1 MLMAHRTPNRTAKQ
15 IRRGF
20 SIKERKDMIV
30 AYAPLVKHI
39 AGRMAM
45 RIPSSVTY
53 DELISAGCL
62 GLIDAIDRYDPTR
75 EVDLKTY
82 AAYRIKGAILDELR
96 SMDWYS
102 RSMRKK
108 IQEIEKALLA
118 VESRKGGPAEDW
130 EIAEEIGIP
139 LEEYYKLLSNI
150 HGIALFS
157 LDEYIKDEDND
168 SLTKKSFQERVLS
181 SDDPAENVFK
191 GELKQYLAEAIRS
204 LSEKEQLVI
213 SLYYYDDLTL
223 KEIGHILELTESR
236 ICQIHT
242 LALIKLKA
250 NLNSYH
256 SA

>member
-1 MLMAHRTPNRTAKQ
+1 MLMAQKTENRAAKKTS
-15 IRRGF
+15 RAFNR
-20 SIKERKDMIV
+20 KEREAMIV
-30 AYAPLVKHI
+30 GYAPLVKHI

-45 RIPSSVTY
+45 RIPSSIAF

-62 GLIDAIDRYDPTR
+62 GLIDAIDRFDPSK

-108 IQEIEKALLA
+108 IQQIEKALMS
-118 VESRKGGPAEDW
+118 VESREGRPAQDW

-139 LEEYYKLLSNI
+139 LEDYYKLLSNI
-150 HGIALFS
+150 HGIGLFS

-168 SLTKKSFQERVLS
+168 SLTKKSFQERIL
-181 SDDPAENVFK
+181 SDDDPSQNVVK
-191 GELKQYLAEAIRS
+191 NELKHCLARAIQTMS
-204 LSEKEQLVI
+204 DKEQMIV
-213 SLYYYDDLTL
+213 SLYYYEDLTL

-242 LALIKLKA
+242 LALIKLKSK
-250 NLNSYH
+250 LKTYH
-256 SA
+256 AE